1 MMNAVE
7 YYKEQKRMCAN
18 YNYCNECPLAEKAEG
33 DGFDYCTAWQR
44 LYPEEAVRIVEE
56 WSKEHPI
63 QTRRAKFREVFG
75 EEPTIKLVRAM
86 SGYGV
91 GENATVIMDLTEWWD
106 APYEAPKGEDE

>member
-7 YYKEQKRMCAN
+7 YFKEQKRMCAN

-56 WSKEHPI
+56 WSKAHPMK
-63 QTRRAKFREVFG
+63 TNGNKFREVFG
-75 EEPTIKLVRAM
+75 DEAIYEAM
-86 SGYGV
+86 KSIY
-91 GENATVIMDLTEWWD
+91 WWD
-106 APYEAPKGEDE
+106 MPYEGPKGD